1 MVTRQDLSPR
11 ELAAGVARALRPLA
25 ERAGVGTEKVGD
37 EQRAA
42 SLAAL
47 VGRLGRFVDDL
58 EAYAGCQA
66 LAPQTLRPTAVLTR
80 FAAAVQPLLDR
91 RLALQ
96 VRVDDA
102 CPPCRA
108 DPRALHDALFR
119 LVVHARDAMPEGGT
133 VALTA
138 GRGRLDDGSAATEFG
153 VLDGG
158 PGLPPE
164 LLATATLP
172 FTTRAAE
179 DGGDLGLAAVEGFAL
194 QSGGCLRLRSSA
206 EGTSALL
213 LLPSA

>member
-11 ELAAGVARALRPLA
+11 ELAAGVARALQSLA
-25 ERAGVGTEKVGD
+25 ERAGIDTEEVGD
-37 EQRAA
+37 ESRSAA
-42 SLAAL
+42 LAAL
-47 VGRLGRFVDDL
+47 VGRLRRLVEDL
-58 EAYAGCQA
+58 EAYAGRQA
-66 LAPQTLRPTAVLTR
+66 LVPETLPPAALLTR
-80 FAAAVQPLLDR
+80 FTAAVQPLLDR

-96 VRVDDA
+96 VRVDDD

-153 VLDGG
+153 VIDGG
-158 PGLPPE
+158 PRIPPE

-179 DGGDLGLAAVEGFAL
+179 HGGDLGLAAVEGFAL

-206 EGTSALL
+206 DGTSALL